1 MNKKSVTKVF
11 SNQRKALRLSGD
23 THRALKVA
31 PWLISA
37 AAAWLTFAPCG
48 TALAAPA
55 WKSDGSSALNGT
67 LSFENTINPA
77 ERNEEGELPASW
89 TKNGGD
95 AKGQVELT
103 GVRGISENI
112 YGALV
117 ESGKGNAYESS
128 VSITGRASVGGS
140 AVGASVES
148 GKGNA
153 YESSVSITG
162 RSSVRGA
169 AVGALLYSGIGDA
182 HNNRVNVVDE
192 SRVEGS
198 VYGAFMNNKSTGD
211 AYINSIIIKNS
222 SVEGGYVFC
231 AVINGSTGN
240 AYNNEVTVDHA
251 TVTNGQQKMG
261 TVTGA
266 VLEGSTG
273 NAHDNTVS
281 IKNNS
286 TVDDASGAFLTR
298 STGAAYSNKV
308 TIDNSTVDDI
318 IGASMEMSTGDAH
331 DNKLTV
337 ADKSRVEDM
346 AIGAFIHKNSTGD
359 AYTNS
364 ITIENSSV
372 EGGYVSCAT
381 IQDSTGNAYTNT
393 VTIQGKSSVEGAV
406 YGAVFDTST
415 GDAYTNTVVIKENS
429 SVTGQVFGAALR
441 LSTGNAYNNTVT
453 IDHAAESDEQLLMG
467 SVTGAVLAGSTG
479 DAHNNTV
486 KLYSSPVKGAVTGG
500 AVITVYPDGNK
511 DTVIRST
518 GDAYANTVALDKS
531 VVGGMV
537 VGGLVNH
544 STGNAYKNAVRISG
558 DSAVNDI
565 VYGGYL
571 FGSLGKADRNDA
583 IVSGGKLAGGVYGG
597 LVEYTAQGA
606 ASTET
611 PDTTAD
617 HNTVTLSG
625 VGVKTNADTSLHVG
639 VENEG
644 IFGGCVRPG
653 EIDPGISASA
663 DANAV
668 SLSRVSADGV
678 RVYGGLIASGSA
690 KDSSGGAQSPVSL
703 SASGNNVFLEQS
715 SAGDVYGGIV
725 KASGSA
731 QSEAT
736 VTAEKNTVVLAGG
749 SSSGGSVYGGSVS
762 RSNTSAEPSEG
773 AQAVTGRVSGN
784 TVRIEGNSSVTGSVY
799 GGYTENGRAEGN
811 FVYVD
816 GTVRGGVE
824 GGHTL
829 SGDASGNTVVMEGGT
844 VFDRLYGGYTGD
856 GSASSNSITVTA
868 GRVRAAV
875 AGGYDDG
882 TAVDNTVTL
891 YDTASFAGSDLYGGR
906 SDGTSSDVFTGN
918 TLNLHGQIQAD
929 SLQNFQNLNFS
940 DVADGTPSADLAK
953 SAVLGDGK
961 GSFTN
966 VSIQNLRNQHGN
978 VPEEYVLIHTPKA
991 SSSFAGTNL
1000 YVNGADA
1007 MTIGPDGSYVPYTGT
1022 VSNDG
1027 TLDNETGAA
1036 GMTRSQSGFTKDFL
1050 NFDVDYFIKNG
1061 QDLVA
1066 RTKNVQ
1072 ADHRTKSFNID
1083 RLPGL
1088 ALLDQGGDLA
1098 AGAGMESAAESAMC
1112 LPGEEPC
1119 GTRAFMAV
1127 SGGYSTY
1134 KTDTHFN
1141 MTSGNAMVGLARY
1154 CKLPSVGFL
1163 AGVFFETGL
1172 SRFDAEHEYAGY
1184 DSFDSG
1190 GNASYYGA
1198 GALGKLYLNET
1209 AMQGLYAEGSFRIG
1223 MLNYNWDTDGWR
1235 VNGSEADYSSQSP
1248 YMAAHG
1254 GIGWMKSV
1262 TDSVDL
1268 DIYAKYLW
1276 SHVSGDDGSIS
1287 GSHVNFDAMDS
1298 NRLRGGARLSFKGS
1312 EAFSWYLGAA
1322 YERQFNGRSAS
1333 DVYGHD
1339 TPSASL
1345 EGRHGHGGSRPA
1357 AEAFKRGSCLL
1368 PAWRLRLC
1376 GDEGRRKR
1384 HVPDTLR
1391 VLRKTQPGASGETSR
1406 TLCRKNNSLSAR
1418 APDARREAVFF

>member
-1 MNKKSVTKVF
+1 M
-11 SNQRKALRLSGD
+11 RLSGD

-37 AAAWLTFAPCG
+37 AAAWFTFAPCG
-48 TALAAPA
+48 TALAAHE

-77 ERNEEGELPASW
+77 ERNKEGELPASW

-128 VSITGRASVGGS
+128 VSITGRSSVGGT

-153 YESSVSITG
+153 YESTVSITG
-162 RSSVRGA
+162 SSVRGA

-198 VYGAFMNNKSTGD
+198 VYGAFMNNKSTGH

-266 VLEGSTG
+266 VLEKSTG

-331 DNKLTV
+331 DNELTV
-337 ADKSRVEDM
+337 ADKSRMEGM

-364 ITIENSSV
+364 ITIQNSSV
-372 EGGYVSCAT
+372 EGDYVSCAT

-393 VTIQGKSSVEGAV
+393 VTIKEKSSATGNVFGADLNWSTGDAYANTVTIKGKSSVEGAV

-611 PDTTAD
+611 PDATAD

-653 EIDPGISASA
+653 EIYPGISASA

-690 KDSSGGAQSPVSL
+690 KDSSGSAQSPVRL

-725 KASGSA
+725 KVSPASTTGSA
-731 QSEAT
+731 QPEAT
-736 VTAEKNTVVLAGG
+736 VTAGENTVILAGE
-749 SSSGGSVYGGSVS
+749 SSVSGSVYGGSVS
-762 RSNTSAEPSEG
+762 RINASTGASEG

-784 TVRIEGNSSVTGSVY
+784 TVRIERDSSVTGSVY
-799 GGYTENGRAEGN
+799 GGYTENGTAEGN

-882 TAVDNTVTL
+882 TAVNNTVTL

-940 DVADGTPSADLAK
+940 DVADGTPGADLAK

-966 VSIQNLRNQHGN
+966 VAIQNLRNQHGN
-978 VPEEYVLIHTPKA
+978 VPDEYVLIHTPKA

-1007 MTIGPDGSYVPYTGT
+1007 VTIGSDGSYVPYTGT

-1027 TLDNETGAA
+1027 TLDNETGTA

-1134 KTDTHFN
+1134 KADTHFN

-1184 DSFDSG
+1184 DSFDSE

-1223 MLNYNWDTDGWR
+1223 MLNYSWDTDGWR
-1235 VNGSEADYSSQSP
+1235 VNGSDVDYSSESP

-1254 GIGWMKSV
+1254 GIGWMKSL

-1276 SHVSGDDGSIS
+1276 SHVSGDDDSIS

-1312 EAFSWYLGAA
+1312 DTFSWYLGAA

-1333 DVYGHD
+1333 DVYGYD

-1345 EGRHGHGGSRPA
+1345 KGDTA
-1357 AEAFKRGSCLL
+1357 MVEAGLQLKPSK
-1368 PAWRLRLC
+1368 
-1376 GDEGRRKR
+1376 D
-1384 HVPDTLR
+1384 VPVTFML
-1391 VLRKTQPGASGETSR
+1391 GASGYAGT
-1406 TLCRKNNSLSAR
+1406 
-1418 APDARREAVFF
+1418 REGVSGTFQIRYEF

>member
-1 MNKKSVTKVF
+1 M
-11 SNQRKALRLSGD
+11 RLSGD

-48 TALAAPA
+48 TALAAHA

-77 ERNEEGELPASW
+77 ERNKEGELPASW

-128 VSITGRASVGGS
+128 VSITGRSSVGGS
-140 AVGASVES
+140 VVGASVES

-231 AVINGSTGN
+231 AVINDSTVN

-251 TVTNGQQKMG
+251 TVTNGQKKMG

-286 TVDDASGAFLTR
+286 TVDDAAGAFLTR

-393 VTIQGKSSVEGAV
+393 VTIQGKSSVEGAI

-511 DTVIRST
+511 DTVIRSI

-531 VVGGMV
+531 VVGGVV

-571 FGSLGKADRNDA
+571 IGSLGKADRNDA

-611 PDTTAD
+611 PDATAD

-653 EIDPGISASA
+653 EIYPGISASA

-773 AQAVTGRVSGN
+773 TQAVTGRVSGN

-799 GGYTENGRAEGN
+799 GGYTENGTAEGN

-1007 MTIGPDGSYVPYTGT
+1007 VTIGPDGSYVPYTGT

-1072 ADHRTKSFNID
+1072 SDHRTKSFNID

-1184 DSFDSG
+1184 DSFDSE

-1287 GSHVNFDAMDS
+1287 GSRVNFDAMDS

-1322 YERQFNGRSAS
+1322 YEHQFNGRSAS

-1345 EGRHGHGGSRPA
+1345 KGDTA
-1357 AEAFKRGSCLL
+1357 MVEAGLQLKPSKEVPVSFLL
-1368 PAWRLRLC
+1368 
-1376 GDEGRRKR
+1376 
-1384 HVPDTLR
+1384 
-1391 VLRKTQPGASGETSR
+1391 GASGYAGT
-1406 TLCRKNNSLSAR
+1406 
-1418 APDARREAVFF
+1418 REGVSGTFQIRYEF

>member
-128 VSITGRASVGGS
+128 VSITGRSSVGGS

-1184 DSFDSG
+1184 DSFDSE

-1287 GSHVNFDAMDS
+1287 GSRVNFDAMDS

-1345 EGRHGHGGSRPA
+1345 KGDTA
-1357 AEAFKRGSCLL
+1357 MVEAGLQLKPSKEVPVSFLL
-1368 PAWRLRLC
+1368 
-1376 GDEGRRKR
+1376 
-1384 HVPDTLR
+1384 
-1391 VLRKTQPGASGETSR
+1391 GASGYAGT
-1406 TLCRKNNSLSAR
+1406 
-1418 APDARREAVFF
+1418 REGVSGTFQIRYEF

>member
-128 VSITGRASVGGS
+128 VSITGRSSVGGS

-337 ADKSRVEDM
+337 ADKSSVEDM

-653 EIDPGISASA
+653 EIYLGISASA

-678 RVYGGLIASGSA
+678 RVYGGLIASRSA

-725 KASGSA
+725 KVPGSA

-762 RSNTSAEPSEG
+762 RINASAEPSEG
-773 AQAVTGRVSGN
+773 TQAVTGRVSGN

-1184 DSFDSG
+1184 DSFDSE

-1223 MLNYNWDTDGWR
+1223 MLNYNWDTDGWL

-1287 GSHVNFDAMDS
+1287 GSRVNFDAMDS

-1312 EAFSWYLGAA
+1312 EAFIWYLGAA

-1345 EGRHGHGGSRPA
+1345 KGDTA
-1357 AEAFKRGSCLL
+1357 MVEAGLQLKPSKEVPVSFLL
-1368 PAWRLRLC
+1368 
-1376 GDEGRRKR
+1376 
-1384 HVPDTLR
+1384 
-1391 VLRKTQPGASGETSR
+1391 GASGYAGT
-1406 TLCRKNNSLSAR
+1406 
-1418 APDARREAVFF
+1418 REGVSGTFQIRYEF

>member
-1 MNKKSVTKVF
+1 M
-11 SNQRKALRLSGD
+11 
-23 THRALKVA
+23 
-31 PWLISA
+31 
-37 AAAWLTFAPCG
+37 
-48 TALAAPA
+48 
-55 WKSDGSSALNGT
+55 
-67 LSFENTINPA
+67 
-77 ERNEEGELPASW
+77 
-89 TKNGGD
+89 
-95 AKGQVELT
+95 
-103 GVRGISENI
+103 
-112 YGALV
+112 
-117 ESGKGNAYESS
+117 
-128 VSITGRASVGGS
+128 
-140 AVGASVES
+140 
-148 GKGNA
+148 
-153 YESSVSITG
+153 
-162 RSSVRGA
+162 
-169 AVGALLYSGIGDA
+169 
-182 HNNRVNVVDE
+182 
-192 SRVEGS
+192 
-198 VYGAFMNNKSTGD
+198 
-211 AYINSIIIKNS
+211 
-222 SVEGGYVFC
+222 
-231 AVINGSTGN
+231 
-240 AYNNEVTVDHA
+240 
-251 TVTNGQQKMG
+251 
-261 TVTGA
+261 
-266 VLEGSTG
+266 
-273 NAHDNTVS
+273 
-281 IKNNS
+281 
-286 TVDDASGAFLTR
+286 DDASGAFLTR

-331 DNKLTV
+331 DNELTV
-337 ADKSRVEDM
+337 ADKSRMEGM

-372 EGGYVSCAT
+372 EGDYVSCAT

-393 VTIQGKSSVEGAV
+393 VTIKEKSSATGNVFGADLNWSTGDAYANTVTIKGKSSVEGAV

-558 DSAVNDI
+558 DSAVNDM

-611 PDTTAD
+611 PDATAD

-625 VGVKTNADTSLHVG
+625 VGVKTNADTSLPVG

-653 EIDPGISASA
+653 EIYPGISASA

-784 TVRIEGNSSVTGSVY
+784 TVRIEGNSSVTGTVY

-882 TAVDNTVTL
+882 TAVNNTVTL

-906 SDGTSSDVFTGN
+906 SGGTSSDVFTGN

-940 DVADGTPSADLAK
+940 DVAEGTPSADLAK

-978 VPEEYVLIHTPKA
+978 VPEEYVLIHTPRA

-1088 ALLDQGGDLA
+1088 ALLDQGGDLV

-1134 KTDTHFN
+1134 KADGHFN
-1141 MTSGNAMVGLARY
+1141 MASGSAMAGLARY

-1163 AGVFFETGL
+1163 AGVFFETGIA
-1172 SRFDAEHEYAGY
+1172 RFDAEHDFTGY
-1184 DSFDSG
+1184 DSFDSD
-1190 GNASYYGA
+1190 GNASYYGV

-1223 MLNYNWDTDGWR
+1223 MLNYSWESDGWR
-1235 VNGSEADYSSQSP
+1235 INGSEADYSSQSP

-1254 GIGWMKSV
+1254 GLGWMKSL
-1262 TDSVDL
+1262 TGNVDL

-1276 SHVSGDDGSIS
+1276 SHVSGDDDSIS
-1287 GSHVNFDAMDS
+1287 GSRVNFDDMDS

-1312 EAFSWYLGAA
+1312 DVFSWYLGAA

-1345 EGRHGHGGSRPA
+1345 KGDTA
-1357 AEAFKRGSCLL
+1357 MVEAGLQLKPSKGVPVSFLL
-1368 PAWRLRLC
+1368 
-1376 GDEGRRKR
+1376 
-1384 HVPDTLR
+1384 
-1391 VLRKTQPGASGETSR
+1391 GASGYAG
-1406 TLCRKNNSLSAR
+1406 AR
-1418 APDARREAVFF
+1418 EGVSGTFQIRYEF

>member
-1 MNKKSVTKVF
+1 M
-11 SNQRKALRLSGD
+11 RLSGD

-48 TALAAPA
+48 TALAAHD
-55 WKSDGSSALNGT
+55 WRDDGSSALNGT

-77 ERNEEGELPASW
+77 ERNKEGELPASW

-128 VSITGRASVGGS
+128 VSITGRSSVGGT

-153 YESSVSITG
+153 YESTVSITG
-162 RSSVRGA
+162 SSVRGA
-169 AVGALLYSGIGDA
+169 AVGALLYSGIGDV

-198 VYGAFMNNKSTGD
+198 VYGAFMNNKSTGH

-266 VLEGSTG
+266 VLEKSTG

-331 DNKLTV
+331 DNELTV
-337 ADKSRVEDM
+337 ADKSRMEGM

-364 ITIENSSV
+364 ITIQNSSV
-372 EGGYVSCAT
+372 EGDYVSCAT

-393 VTIQGKSSVEGAV
+393 VTIKEKSSATGNVFGADLNWSTGDAYANTVTIKGKSSVEGAV

-571 FGSLGKADRNDA
+571 FGSLGRADRNDA

-611 PDTTAD
+611 PDVTAD

-653 EIDPGISASA
+653 EIYPGISASA

-690 KDSSGGAQSPVSL
+690 KDSSGSAQSPVRL

-725 KASGSA
+725 KVSPASTTGSA
-731 QSEAT
+731 QPEAT
-736 VTAEKNTVVLAGG
+736 VTAGENTVILAGE
-749 SSSGGSVYGGSVS
+749 SSVSGSVYGGSVS
-762 RSNTSAEPSEG
+762 RINASTGASEG

-784 TVRIEGNSSVTGSVY
+784 TVRIERDSSVTGSVY
-799 GGYTENGRAEGN
+799 GGYTENGTAEGN

-882 TAVDNTVTL
+882 TAVNNTVTL

-1007 MTIGPDGSYVPYTGT
+1007 ATIGSDGSYVPYTGT

-1027 TLDNETGAA
+1027 TLDNETGTA

-1134 KTDTHFN
+1134 KADTHFN
-1141 MTSGNAMVGLARY
+1141 MTSGNVMVGLARY

-1184 DSFDSG
+1184 DSFDSE
-1190 GNASYYGA
+1190 GNASYYGV

-1209 AMQGLYAEGSFRIG
+1209 AMQGLYADGSFRIG
-1223 MLNYNWDTDGWR
+1223 MLNYSWESDGWR
-1235 VNGSEADYSSQSP
+1235 VNGSDVDYSSESP

-1254 GIGWMKSV
+1254 GIGWMKSL

-1287 GSHVNFDAMDS
+1287 GSRVNFDAMDS

-1345 EGRHGHGGSRPA
+1345 KGDTA
-1357 AEAFKRGSCLL
+1357 MVEAGLQLKPSKEVPVSFLL
-1368 PAWRLRLC
+1368 
-1376 GDEGRRKR
+1376 
-1384 HVPDTLR
+1384 
-1391 VLRKTQPGASGETSR
+1391 GASGYAGT
-1406 TLCRKNNSLSAR
+1406 
-1418 APDARREAVFF
+1418 RECVSGTFQIRYEF

>member
-1 MNKKSVTKVF
+1 MNKKSFTKVF
-11 SNQRKALRLSGD
+11 LNQRKALRLSGD

-37 AAAWLTFAPCG
+37 AAAWFTFAPCG
-48 TALAAPA
+48 TALAAHE

-77 ERNEEGELPASW
+77 ERNKEGELPASW

-128 VSITGRASVGGS
+128 VSITGRSSVGGT

-153 YESSVSITG
+153 YESTVSITG
-162 RSSVRGA
+162 SSVRGA

-198 VYGAFMNNKSTGD
+198 VYGAFMNNKSTGH

-266 VLEGSTG
+266 VLEKSTG

-331 DNKLTV
+331 DNELTV
-337 ADKSRVEDM
+337 ADKSRMEGM

-364 ITIENSSV
+364 ITIQNSSV
-372 EGGYVSCAT
+372 EGDYVSCAT

-393 VTIQGKSSVEGAV
+393 VTIKEKSSATGNVFGADLNWSTGDAYANTVTIKGKSSVEGAV

-611 PDTTAD
+611 PDATAD

-653 EIDPGISASA
+653 EIYPGISASA

-668 SLSRVSADGV
+668 SLSGVSADGV

-690 KDSSGGAQSPVSL
+690 KDSSGSAQSPVRL

-725 KASGSA
+725 KVSPASTTGSA
-731 QSEAT
+731 QPEAT
-736 VTAEKNTVVLAGG
+736 VTAGENTVILAGE
-749 SSSGGSVYGGSVS
+749 SSVSGSVYGGSVS
-762 RSNTSAEPSEG
+762 RINASTGASEG

-784 TVRIEGNSSVTGSVY
+784 TVRIERDSSVTGSVY
-799 GGYTENGRAEGN
+799 GGYTENGTAEGN

-882 TAVDNTVTL
+882 TAVNNTVTL

-940 DVADGTPSADLAK
+940 DVADGTPGADLAK

-966 VSIQNLRNQHGN
+966 VAIQNLRNQHGN
-978 VPEEYVLIHTPKA
+978 VPDEYVLIHTPKA

-1007 MTIGPDGSYVPYTGT
+1007 VTIGSDGSYVPYTGT

-1027 TLDNETGAA
+1027 TLDNETGTA

-1134 KTDTHFN
+1134 KADTHFN

-1184 DSFDSG
+1184 DSFDSE

-1223 MLNYNWDTDGWR
+1223 MLNYSWDTDGWR
-1235 VNGSEADYSSQSP
+1235 VNGSDVDYSSESP

-1254 GIGWMKSV
+1254 GIGWMKSL

-1276 SHVSGDDGSIS
+1276 SHVSGDDDSIS

-1312 EAFSWYLGAA
+1312 DTFSWYLGAA

-1333 DVYGHD
+1333 DVYGYD

-1345 EGRHGHGGSRPA
+1345 KGDTA
-1357 AEAFKRGSCLL
+1357 MVEAGLQLKPSK
-1368 PAWRLRLC
+1368 
-1376 GDEGRRKR
+1376 D
-1384 HVPDTLR
+1384 VPVTFML
-1391 VLRKTQPGASGETSR
+1391 GASGYAGT
-1406 TLCRKNNSLSAR
+1406 
-1418 APDARREAVFF
+1418 REGVSGTFQIRYEF

>member
-1 MNKKSVTKVF
+1 M
-11 SNQRKALRLSGD
+11 RLSGD

-48 TALAAPA
+48 TALAAHA

-77 ERNEEGELPASW
+77 ERNKEGELPASW

-128 VSITGRASVGGS
+128 VSITGRSSVGGS
-140 AVGASVES
+140 VVGASVES

-231 AVINGSTGN
+231 AVINDSTVN

-251 TVTNGQQKMG
+251 TVTNGQKKMG

-286 TVDDASGAFLTR
+286 TVDDAAGAFLTR

-393 VTIQGKSSVEGAV
+393 VTIQGKSSVEGAI

-511 DTVIRST
+511 DTVIRSI

-531 VVGGMV
+531 VVGGVV

-571 FGSLGKADRNDA
+571 IGSLGKADRNDA

-611 PDTTAD
+611 PDATAD

-653 EIDPGISASA
+653 EIYPGISASA

-773 AQAVTGRVSGN
+773 TQAVTGRVSGN

-799 GGYTENGRAEGN
+799 GGYTENGTAEGN

-1007 MTIGPDGSYVPYTGT
+1007 VTIGPDGSYVPYTGT

-1072 ADHRTKSFNID
+1072 SDHRTKSFNID

-1112 LPGEEPC
+1112 LPGEDPC

-1184 DSFDSG
+1184 DSFDSE

-1287 GSHVNFDAMDS
+1287 GSRVNFDAMDS

-1345 EGRHGHGGSRPA
+1345 KGDTA
-1357 AEAFKRGSCLL
+1357 MVEAGLQLKPSKEVPVSFLL
-1368 PAWRLRLC
+1368 
-1376 GDEGRRKR
+1376 
-1384 HVPDTLR
+1384 
-1391 VLRKTQPGASGETSR
+1391 GASGYAGT
-1406 TLCRKNNSLSAR
+1406 
-1418 APDARREAVFF
+1418 REGVSGTFQIRYEF

>member
-128 VSITGRASVGGS
+128 VSITGRSSVGGS

-337 ADKSRVEDM
+337 ADKSSVEDM

-653 EIDPGISASA
+653 EIYLGISASA

-725 KASGSA
+725 KVPGSA

-762 RSNTSAEPSEG
+762 RINASAEPSEG
-773 AQAVTGRVSGN
+773 TQAVTGRVSGN

-1184 DSFDSG
+1184 DSFDSE

-1223 MLNYNWDTDGWR
+1223 MLNYNWDTDGWL

-1287 GSHVNFDAMDS
+1287 GSRVNFDAMDS

-1312 EAFSWYLGAA
+1312 DVFSWYLGAA
-1322 YERQFNGRSAS
+1322 YERQFNGRSTS
-1333 DVYGHD
+1333 DIYGHD

-1345 EGRHGHGGSRPA
+1345 TGDTA
-1357 AEAFKRGSCLL
+1357 MVEAGL
-1368 PAWRLRLC
+1368 RLRPS
-1376 GDEGRRKR
+1376 EGE
-1384 HVPDTLR
+1384 PLFFTL
-1391 VLRKTQPGASGETSR
+1391 GATGYGGVREGVSGLFQVHYE
-1406 TLCRKNNSLSAR
+1406 
-1418 APDARREAVFF
+1418 F

>member
-1 MNKKSVTKVF
+1 M
-11 SNQRKALRLSGD
+11 
-23 THRALKVA
+23 KVA

-48 TALAAPA
+48 TALAAHA

-77 ERNEEGELPASW
+77 ERNKEGELPASW

-128 VSITGRASVGGS
+128 VSITGRSSVGGS
-140 AVGASVES
+140 VVGASVES

-231 AVINGSTGN
+231 AVINDSTVN

-251 TVTNGQQKMG
+251 TVTNGQKKMG

-286 TVDDASGAFLTR
+286 TVDDAAGAFLTR

-393 VTIQGKSSVEGAV
+393 VTIQGKSSVEGAI

-511 DTVIRST
+511 DTVIRSI

-531 VVGGMV
+531 VVGGVV

-571 FGSLGKADRNDA
+571 IGSLGKADRNDA
-583 IVSGGKLAGGVYGG
+583 IVSGGKLAGGVCGG

-611 PDTTAD
+611 PDATAD

-653 EIDPGISASA
+653 EIYPGISASA

-773 AQAVTGRVSGN
+773 TQAVTGRVSGN

-799 GGYTENGRAEGN
+799 GGYTENGTAEGN

-1007 MTIGPDGSYVPYTGT
+1007 VTIGPDGSYVPYTGT

-1072 ADHRTKSFNID
+1072 SDHRTKSFNID

-1112 LPGEEPC
+1112 LPGEDPC

-1184 DSFDSG
+1184 DSFDSE

-1287 GSHVNFDAMDS
+1287 GSRVNFDAMDS

-1345 EGRHGHGGSRPA
+1345 KGDTA
-1357 AEAFKRGSCLL
+1357 MVEAGLQLKPSKEVPVSFLL
-1368 PAWRLRLC
+1368 
-1376 GDEGRRKR
+1376 
-1384 HVPDTLR
+1384 
-1391 VLRKTQPGASGETSR
+1391 GASGYAGT
-1406 TLCRKNNSLSAR
+1406 
-1418 APDARREAVFF
+1418 REGVSGTFQIRYEF

>member
-128 VSITGRASVGGS
+128 VSITGRSSVGGS

-192 SRVEGS
+192 SRMEGS

-337 ADKSRVEDM
+337 ADKSSVEDM

-653 EIDPGISASA
+653 EIYLGISASA

-678 RVYGGLIASGSA
+678 RVYGGLIASRSA

-725 KASGSA
+725 KVPGSA

-762 RSNTSAEPSEG
+762 RINASAEPSEG
-773 AQAVTGRVSGN
+773 TQAVTGRVSGN

-882 TAVDNTVTL
+882 TAVNNTVTL

-1184 DSFDSG
+1184 DSFDSE

-1223 MLNYNWDTDGWR
+1223 MLNYNWDTDGWL

-1287 GSHVNFDAMDS
+1287 GSRVNFDAMDS

-1312 EAFSWYLGAA
+1312 EAFIWYLGAA

-1345 EGRHGHGGSRPA
+1345 KGDTA
-1357 AEAFKRGSCLL
+1357 MVEAGLQLKPSKEVPVSFLL
-1368 PAWRLRLC
+1368 
-1376 GDEGRRKR
+1376 
-1384 HVPDTLR
+1384 
-1391 VLRKTQPGASGETSR
+1391 GASGYAGT
-1406 TLCRKNNSLSAR
+1406 
-1418 APDARREAVFF
+1418 REGVSGTFQIRYEF

>member
-11 SNQRKALRLSGD
+11 LNQRKALRLSGD

-48 TALAAPA
+48 TALAAHA

-128 VSITGRASVGGS
+128 VSITGRSSVG
-140 AVGASVES
+140 
-148 GKGNA
+148 
-153 YESSVSITG
+153 
-162 RSSVRGA
+162 GA

-261 TVTGA
+261 AVTGA

-337 ADKSRVEDM
+337 ADKSRVENM

-381 IQDSTGNAYTNT
+381 IQD
-393 VTIQGKSSVEGAV
+393 
-406 YGAVFDTST
+406 ST

-611 PDTTAD
+611 PDATAD

-653 EIDPGISASA
+653 EIYPGISASA

-762 RSNTSAEPSEG
+762 RINASAEPSEG
-773 AQAVTGRVSGN
+773 TQAVTGRVSGN
-784 TVRIEGNSSVTGSVY
+784 TVRIEGNSSVTGTVY

-1007 MTIGPDGSYVPYTGT
+1007 VTIGPDGSYVPYTGT
-1022 VSNDG
+1022 VSNNG

-1184 DSFDSG
+1184 DSFDSE

-1287 GSHVNFDAMDS
+1287 GSRVNFDAMDS

-1345 EGRHGHGGSRPA
+1345 KGDTA
-1357 AEAFKRGSCLL
+1357 MVEAGLQLKPSKEVPVSFLL
-1368 PAWRLRLC
+1368 
-1376 GDEGRRKR
+1376 
-1384 HVPDTLR
+1384 
-1391 VLRKTQPGASGETSR
+1391 GASGYAGT
-1406 TLCRKNNSLSAR
+1406 
-1418 APDARREAVFF
+1418 REGVSGTFQIRYEF

>member
-1 MNKKSVTKVF
+1 M
-11 SNQRKALRLSGD
+11 RLSGD

-48 TALAAPA
+48 TALAAHA

-77 ERNEEGELPASW
+77 ERNKEGELPASW

-128 VSITGRASVGGS
+128 VSITGRSSVGGS
-140 AVGASVES
+140 VVGASVES

-231 AVINGSTGN
+231 AVINDSTVN

-251 TVTNGQQKMG
+251 TVTNGQKKMG

-393 VTIQGKSSVEGAV
+393 VTIQGKSSVEGAI

-511 DTVIRST
+511 DTVIRSI

-531 VVGGMV
+531 VVGGVV

-571 FGSLGKADRNDA
+571 IGSLGKADRNDA

-611 PDTTAD
+611 PDATAD

-653 EIDPGISASA
+653 EIYPGISASA

-773 AQAVTGRVSGN
+773 TQAVTGRVSGN

-799 GGYTENGRAEGN
+799 GGYTENGTAEGN

-1007 MTIGPDGSYVPYTGT
+1007 VTIGPDGSYVPYTGT

-1072 ADHRTKSFNID
+1072 SDHRTKSFNID

-1112 LPGEEPC
+1112 LPGEDPC

-1184 DSFDSG
+1184 DSFDSE

-1287 GSHVNFDAMDS
+1287 GSRVNFDAMDS

-1345 EGRHGHGGSRPA
+1345 KGDTA
-1357 AEAFKRGSCLL
+1357 MVEAGLQLKPSKEVPVSFLL
-1368 PAWRLRLC
+1368 
-1376 GDEGRRKR
+1376 
-1384 HVPDTLR
+1384 
-1391 VLRKTQPGASGETSR
+1391 GASGYAGT
-1406 TLCRKNNSLSAR
+1406 
-1418 APDARREAVFF
+1418 REGVSGTFQIRYEF

>member
-1 MNKKSVTKVF
+1 M
-11 SNQRKALRLSGD
+11 RLSGD

-48 TALAAPA
+48 TALAAHA

-77 ERNEEGELPASW
+77 ERNKEGELPASW

-128 VSITGRASVGGS
+128 VSITGRSSVGGS
-140 AVGASVES
+140 VVGASVES

-231 AVINGSTGN
+231 AVINDSTVN

-251 TVTNGQQKMG
+251 TVTNGQKKMG

-286 TVDDASGAFLTR
+286 TVDDAAGAFLTR

-393 VTIQGKSSVEGAV
+393 VTIQGKSSVEGAI

-511 DTVIRST
+511 DTVIRSI

-531 VVGGMV
+531 VVGGVV

-571 FGSLGKADRNDA
+571 IGSLGKADRNDA

-611 PDTTAD
+611 PDATAD

-653 EIDPGISASA
+653 EIYPGISASA

-773 AQAVTGRVSGN
+773 TQAVTGRVSGN

-799 GGYTENGRAEGN
+799 GGYTENGTAEGN

-875 AGGYDDG
+875 VGGYDDG
-882 TAVDNTVTL
+882 SAVNNTVTL
-891 YDTASFAGSDLYGGR
+891 YGTASFAGSDLYGGR
-906 SDGTSSDVFTGN
+906 SGGTSSDVFTGN

-1007 MTIGPDGSYVPYTGT
+1007 VTIGPDGSYVPYTGT

-1072 ADHRTKSFNID
+1072 SDHRTKSFNID

-1112 LPGEEPC
+1112 LPGEDPC

-1184 DSFDSG
+1184 DSFDSE

-1287 GSHVNFDAMDS
+1287 GSRVNFDAMDS

-1345 EGRHGHGGSRPA
+1345 KGDTA
-1357 AEAFKRGSCLL
+1357 MVEAGLQLKPSKEVPVSFLL
-1368 PAWRLRLC
+1368 
-1376 GDEGRRKR
+1376 
-1384 HVPDTLR
+1384 
-1391 VLRKTQPGASGETSR
+1391 GASGYAGT
-1406 TLCRKNNSLSAR
+1406 
-1418 APDARREAVFF
+1418 REGVSGTFQIRYEF

>member
-1 MNKKSVTKVF
+1 M
-11 SNQRKALRLSGD
+11 RLSGD

-48 TALAAPA
+48 TALAAHA

-77 ERNEEGELPASW
+77 ERNKEGELPASW

-128 VSITGRASVGGS
+128 VSITGRSSVGGS
-140 AVGASVES
+140 VVGASVES

-231 AVINGSTGN
+231 AVINDSTVN

-251 TVTNGQQKMG
+251 TVTNGQKKMG

-266 VLEGSTG
+266 VLEGSSG

-286 TVDDASGAFLTR
+286 TVDDAAGAFLTR

-393 VTIQGKSSVEGAV
+393 VTIQGKSSVEGAI

-511 DTVIRST
+511 DTVIRSI

-531 VVGGMV
+531 VVGGVV

-571 FGSLGKADRNDA
+571 IGSLGKADRNDA

-611 PDTTAD
+611 PDATAD

-653 EIDPGISASA
+653 EIYPGISASA

-773 AQAVTGRVSGN
+773 TQAVTGRVSGN

-799 GGYTENGRAEGN
+799 GGYTENGTAEGN

-1007 MTIGPDGSYVPYTGT
+1007 VTIGPDGSYVPYTGT

-1072 ADHRTKSFNID
+1072 SDHRTKSFNID

-1184 DSFDSG
+1184 DSFDSE

-1287 GSHVNFDAMDS
+1287 GSRVNFDAMDS

-1345 EGRHGHGGSRPA
+1345 KGDTA
-1357 AEAFKRGSCLL
+1357 MVEAGLQLKPSKEVPVSFLL
-1368 PAWRLRLC
+1368 
-1376 GDEGRRKR
+1376 
-1384 HVPDTLR
+1384 
-1391 VLRKTQPGASGETSR
+1391 GASGYAGT
-1406 TLCRKNNSLSAR
+1406 
-1418 APDARREAVFF
+1418 REGVSGTFQIRYEF

>member
-1 MNKKSVTKVF
+1 M
-11 SNQRKALRLSGD
+11 RLSGD

-48 TALAAPA
+48 TALAAHD
-55 WKSDGSSALNGT
+55 WRDDGSSALNGT

-77 ERNEEGELPASW
+77 ERNKEGELPASW

-128 VSITGRASVGGS
+128 VSITGRSSVGGT

-153 YESSVSITG
+153 YESTVSITG
-162 RSSVRGA
+162 SSVRGA
-169 AVGALLYSGIGDA
+169 AVGALLYSGIGDV

-198 VYGAFMNNKSTGD
+198 VYGAFMNNKSTGH

-266 VLEGSTG
+266 VLEKSTG

-318 IGASMEMSTGDAH
+318 IGASMEMSTGGAH
-331 DNKLTV
+331 DNELTV
-337 ADKSRVEDM
+337 ADKSRMEGM

-364 ITIENSSV
+364 ITIQNSSV
-372 EGGYVSCAT
+372 EGDYVSCAT

-393 VTIQGKSSVEGAV
+393 VTIKEKSSATGNVFGADLNWSTGDAYANTVTIKGKSSVEGAV

-571 FGSLGKADRNDA
+571 FGSLGRADRNDA

-611 PDTTAD
+611 PDVTAD

-653 EIDPGISASA
+653 EIYPGISASA

-690 KDSSGGAQSPVSL
+690 KDSSGSAQSPVRL

-725 KASGSA
+725 KVSPASTTGSA
-731 QSEAT
+731 QPEAT
-736 VTAEKNTVVLAGG
+736 VTAGENTVILAGE
-749 SSSGGSVYGGSVS
+749 SSVSGSVYGGSVS
-762 RSNTSAEPSEG
+762 RINASTGASEG

-784 TVRIEGNSSVTGSVY
+784 TVRIERDSSVTGSVY
-799 GGYTENGRAEGN
+799 GGYTENGTAEGN

-882 TAVDNTVTL
+882 TAVNNTVTL

-1007 MTIGPDGSYVPYTGT
+1007 VTIGSDGSYVPYTGT

-1027 TLDNETGAA
+1027 TLDNETGTA

-1134 KTDTHFN
+1134 KADTHFN
-1141 MTSGNAMVGLARY
+1141 MTSGNVMVGLARY

-1184 DSFDSG
+1184 DSFDSE
-1190 GNASYYGA
+1190 GNASYYGV

-1209 AMQGLYAEGSFRIG
+1209 AMQGLYADGSFRIG
-1223 MLNYNWDTDGWR
+1223 MLNYSWESDGWR
-1235 VNGSEADYSSQSP
+1235 VNGSDVDYSSESP

-1254 GIGWMKSV
+1254 GIGWMKSL

-1287 GSHVNFDAMDS
+1287 GSRVNFDAMDS

-1333 DVYGHD
+1333 DGVRARHAVRL
-1339 TPSASL
+1339 P
-1345 EGRHGHGGSRPA
+1345 EG
-1357 AEAFKRGSCLL
+1357 
-1368 PAWRLRLC
+1368 
-1376 GDEGRRKR
+1376 
-1384 HVPDTLR
+1384 
-1391 VLRKTQPGASGETSR
+1391 
-1406 TLCRKNNSLSAR
+1406 
-1418 APDARREAVFF
+1418 

>member
-11 SNQRKALRLSGD
+11 LNQRKALRLSGD

-48 TALAAPA
+48 TALAAHA

-77 ERNEEGELPASW
+77 ERNEEGELSASW

-128 VSITGRASVGGS
+128 VSITGRSSVG
-140 AVGASVES
+140 
-148 GKGNA
+148 
-153 YESSVSITG
+153 
-162 RSSVRGA
+162 GA

-337 ADKSRVEDM
+337 ADKSRVENM

-381 IQDSTGNAYTNT
+381 IQD
-393 VTIQGKSSVEGAV
+393 
-406 YGAVFDTST
+406 ST

-611 PDTTAD
+611 PDATAD

-653 EIDPGISASA
+653 EIYPGISASA

-762 RSNTSAEPSEG
+762 RINASAEPSEG
-773 AQAVTGRVSGN
+773 TQAVTGRVSGN
-784 TVRIEGNSSVTGSVY
+784 TVRIEGNSSVTGTVY

-1007 MTIGPDGSYVPYTGT
+1007 VTIGPDGSYVPYTGT

-1134 KTDTHFN
+1134 KADGHFN
-1141 MTSGNAMVGLARY
+1141 MSGGSAMAGLARY

-1163 AGVFFETGL
+1163 AGVFFETGIA
-1172 SRFDAEHEYAGY
+1172 RFDAEHDFTGY
-1184 DSFDSG
+1184 DSFDSE
-1190 GNASYYGA
+1190 GNASYYGV

-1223 MLNYNWDTDGWR
+1223 MLNYSWESDGWR
-1235 VNGSEADYSSQSP
+1235 VNGSDVDYSSQSP

-1254 GIGWMKSV
+1254 GIGWMKSL

-1276 SHVSGDDGSIS
+1276 SHVSEDDSGIS
-1287 GSHVNFDAMDS
+1287 GSRVSFDAMDS

-1312 EAFSWYLGAA
+1312 DAFSWYLGAA

-1345 EGRHGHGGSRPA
+1345 KGDTA
-1357 AEAFKRGSCLL
+1357 MVEAGLQLKPSKEVPVSFLL
-1368 PAWRLRLC
+1368 
-1376 GDEGRRKR
+1376 
-1384 HVPDTLR
+1384 
-1391 VLRKTQPGASGETSR
+1391 GASGYAGT
-1406 TLCRKNNSLSAR
+1406 
-1418 APDARREAVFF
+1418 REGVSGTFQIRYEF

>member
-1 MNKKSVTKVF
+1 M
-11 SNQRKALRLSGD
+11 RLSGD

-48 TALAAPA
+48 TALAAHA

-77 ERNEEGELPASW
+77 ERNKEGELPASW

-128 VSITGRASVGGS
+128 VSITGRSSVGGS
-140 AVGASVES
+140 VVGASVES

-231 AVINGSTGN
+231 AVINDSTVN

-251 TVTNGQQKMG
+251 TVTNGQKKMG

-286 TVDDASGAFLTR
+286 TVDDAAGAFLTR

-393 VTIQGKSSVEGAV
+393 VTIQGKSSVEGAI

-511 DTVIRST
+511 DTVIRSI

-531 VVGGMV
+531 VVGGVV

-571 FGSLGKADRNDA
+571 IGSLGKADRNDA

-611 PDTTAD
+611 PDATAD

-653 EIDPGISASA
+653 EIYPGISASA

-773 AQAVTGRVSGN
+773 TQAVTGRVSGN

-799 GGYTENGRAEGN
+799 GGYTENGTAEGN

-906 SDGTSSDVFTGN
+906 SGGTSSDVFTGN

-940 DVADGTPSADLAK
+940 DVAEGTPSADLAK
-953 SAVLGDGK
+953 SAVIGDGK
-961 GSFTN
+961 GSFTS
-966 VSIQNLRNQHGN
+966 VSIQSLRNQPGN
-978 VPEEYVLIHTPKA
+978 VPEEYVLVHTPTA
-991 SSSFAGTNL
+991 SSSFSGTNL
-1000 YVNGADA
+1000 YVNGASVV
-1007 MTIGPDGSYVPYTGT
+1007 TIGSDGSYVPYAGA

-1027 TLDNETGAA
+1027 TMDNETGTA
-1036 GMTRSQSGFTKDFL
+1036 GMTSSQSGLSKGFL
-1050 NFDVDYFIKNG
+1050 TFDVDYFIKNG
-1061 QDLVA
+1061 QDLIA

-1072 ADHRTKSFNID
+1072 ADHRTKAFNVD

-1088 ALLDQGGDLA
+1088 ALVDQGGDMV

-1119 GTRAFMAV
+1119 GTRAFMTV
-1127 SGGYSTY
+1127 TGGYSTY
-1134 KTDTHFN
+1134 KTGTHFN

-1154 CKLPSVGFL
+1154 CKLRSVGFL
-1163 AGVFFETGL
+1163 AGVFFEAGL
-1172 SRFDAEHEYAGY
+1172 SRFNAEHEHAGY
-1184 DSFDSG
+1184 DSFDSD
-1190 GNASYYGA
+1190 GNAGYYGV

-1235 VNGSEADYSSQSP
+1235 VNGSEADYSSESP

-1262 TDSVDL
+1262 TDNVDL

-1276 SHVSGDDGSIS
+1276 SHVSEDDGSIS
-1287 GSHVNFDAMDS
+1287 GSRVNFDAMDS

-1312 EAFSWYLGAA
+1312 DVFSWYLGAA
-1322 YERQFNGRSAS
+1322 YERQFNGRSTS
-1333 DVYGHD
+1333 DIYGHD

-1345 EGRHGHGGSRPA
+1345 TGDTA
-1357 AEAFKRGSCLL
+1357 MVEAGL
-1368 PAWRLRLC
+1368 RLRPS
-1376 GDEGRRKR
+1376 EGE
-1384 HVPDTLR
+1384 PLFFTL
-1391 VLRKTQPGASGETSR
+1391 GATGYGGVREGVSGLFQVHYE
-1406 TLCRKNNSLSAR
+1406 
-1418 APDARREAVFF
+1418 F

>member
-1 MNKKSVTKVF
+1 MNKKSFTKVF
-11 SNQRKALRLSGD
+11 LNQRKALRLSGD

-37 AAAWLTFAPCG
+37 AAAWFTFAPCG
-48 TALAAPA
+48 TALAAHE

-77 ERNEEGELPASW
+77 ERNKEGELPASW

-103 GVRGISENI
+103 GVWGISENI

-117 ESGKGNAYESS
+117 ESGKGTAYESS
-128 VSITGRASVGGS
+128 VSITGRSSVGGT

-153 YESSVSITG
+153 YESTVSITG
-162 RSSVRGA
+162 SSVRGA

-198 VYGAFMNNKSTGD
+198 VYGAFMNNKSTGH

-266 VLEGSTG
+266 VLEKSTG

-331 DNKLTV
+331 DNELTV
-337 ADKSRVEDM
+337 ADKSRMEGM

-364 ITIENSSV
+364 ITIQNSSV
-372 EGGYVSCAT
+372 EGDYVSCAT

-393 VTIQGKSSVEGAV
+393 VTIKEKSSATGNVFGADLNWSTGDAYANTVTIKGKSSVEGAV

-611 PDTTAD
+611 PDATAD

-653 EIDPGISASA
+653 EIYPGISASA

-690 KDSSGGAQSPVSL
+690 KDSSGSAQSPVRL

-725 KASGSA
+725 KVSPASTTGSA
-731 QSEAT
+731 QPEAT
-736 VTAEKNTVVLAGG
+736 VTAGENTVILAGE
-749 SSSGGSVYGGSVS
+749 SSVSGSVYGGSVS
-762 RSNTSAEPSEG
+762 RINASTGASEG

-784 TVRIEGNSSVTGSVY
+784 TVRIERDSSVTGSVY
-799 GGYTENGRAEGN
+799 GGYTENGTAEGN

-882 TAVDNTVTL
+882 TAVNNTVTL

-940 DVADGTPSADLAK
+940 DVADGTPGADLAK

-966 VSIQNLRNQHGN
+966 VAIQNLRNQHGN
-978 VPEEYVLIHTPKA
+978 VPDEYVLIHTPKA

-1007 MTIGPDGSYVPYTGT
+1007 VTIGSDGSYVPYTGT

-1027 TLDNETGAA
+1027 TLDNETGTA

-1134 KTDTHFN
+1134 KADTHFN

-1184 DSFDSG
+1184 DSFDSE

-1223 MLNYNWDTDGWR
+1223 MLNYSWDTDGWR
-1235 VNGSEADYSSQSP
+1235 VNGSDVDYSSESP

-1254 GIGWMKSV
+1254 GIGWMKSL

-1276 SHVSGDDGSIS
+1276 SHVSGDDDSIS

-1312 EAFSWYLGAA
+1312 DTFSWYLGAA

-1333 DVYGHD
+1333 DVYGYD

-1345 EGRHGHGGSRPA
+1345 KGDTA
-1357 AEAFKRGSCLL
+1357 MVEAGLQLKPSK
-1368 PAWRLRLC
+1368 
-1376 GDEGRRKR
+1376 D
-1384 HVPDTLR
+1384 VPVTFML
-1391 VLRKTQPGASGETSR
+1391 GASGYAGT
-1406 TLCRKNNSLSAR
+1406 
-1418 APDARREAVFF
+1418 REGVSGTFQIRYEF

>member
-1 MNKKSVTKVF
+1 M
-11 SNQRKALRLSGD
+11 RLSGD

-48 TALAAPA
+48 TALAAHA

-77 ERNEEGELPASW
+77 ERNKEGELPASW

-128 VSITGRASVGGS
+128 VSITGRSSVGGS
-140 AVGASVES
+140 VVGASVES

-231 AVINGSTGN
+231 AVINDSTVN

-251 TVTNGQQKMG
+251 TVTNGQKKMG

-286 TVDDASGAFLTR
+286 TVDDAAGAFLTR

-393 VTIQGKSSVEGAV
+393 VTIQGKSSVEGAI

-511 DTVIRST
+511 DTVIRSI

-531 VVGGMV
+531 VVGGVV

-571 FGSLGKADRNDA
+571 IGSLGKADRNDA

-611 PDTTAD
+611 PDATAD

-653 EIDPGISASA
+653 EIYPGISASA

-773 AQAVTGRVSGN
+773 TQAVTGRVSGN

-799 GGYTENGRAEGN
+799 GGYTENGTAEGN

-1007 MTIGPDGSYVPYTGT
+1007 VTIGPDGSYVPYTGT

-1072 ADHRTKSFNID
+1072 SDHRTKSFNID

-1112 LPGEEPC
+1112 LPGEDPC

-1184 DSFDSG
+1184 DSFDSE

-1209 AMQGLYAEGSFRIG
+1209 AMQGLYA
-1223 MLNYNWDTDGWR
+1223 D
-1235 VNGSEADYSSQSP
+1235 P
-1248 YMAAHG
+1248 
-1254 GIGWMKSV
+1254 SV
-1262 TDSVDL
+1262 
-1268 DIYAKYLW
+1268 
-1276 SHVSGDDGSIS
+1276 
-1287 GSHVNFDAMDS
+1287 
-1298 NRLRGGARLSFKGS
+1298 
-1312 EAFSWYLGAA
+1312 
-1322 YERQFNGRSAS
+1322 SA
-1333 DVYGHD
+1333 
-1339 TPSASL
+1339 
-1345 EGRHGHGGSRPA
+1345 
-1357 AEAFKRGSCLL
+1357 C
-1368 PAWRLRLC
+1368 
-1376 GDEGRRKR
+1376 
-1384 HVPDTLR
+1384 
-1391 VLRKTQPGASGETSR
+1391 
-1406 TLCRKNNSLSAR
+1406 
-1418 APDARREAVFF
+1418 

>member
-1 MNKKSVTKVF
+1 M
-11 SNQRKALRLSGD
+11 RLSGD

-48 TALAAPA
+48 TALAAHA

-77 ERNEEGELPASW
+77 ERNKEGELPASW

-128 VSITGRASVGGS
+128 VSITGRSSVGGS
-140 AVGASVES
+140 VVGASVES

-231 AVINGSTGN
+231 AVINDSTVN

-251 TVTNGQQKMG
+251 TVTNGQKKMG

-286 TVDDASGAFLTR
+286 TVDDAAGAFLTR

-393 VTIQGKSSVEGAV
+393 VTIQGKSSVEGAI
-406 YGAVFDTST
+406 YGSVFDTST

-511 DTVIRST
+511 DTVIRSI

-531 VVGGMV
+531 VVGGVV

-571 FGSLGKADRNDA
+571 IGSLGKADRNDA

-611 PDTTAD
+611 PDATAD

-653 EIDPGISASA
+653 EIYPGISASA

-773 AQAVTGRVSGN
+773 TQAVTGRVSGN

-799 GGYTENGRAEGN
+799 GGYTENGTAEGN

-1007 MTIGPDGSYVPYTGT
+1007 VTIGPDGSYVPYTGT

-1072 ADHRTKSFNID
+1072 SDHRTKSFNID

-1112 LPGEEPC
+1112 LPGEDPC

-1184 DSFDSG
+1184 DSFDSE

-1287 GSHVNFDAMDS
+1287 GSRVNFDAMDS

-1345 EGRHGHGGSRPA
+1345 KGDTA
-1357 AEAFKRGSCLL
+1357 MVEAGLQLKPSKEVPVSFLL
-1368 PAWRLRLC
+1368 
-1376 GDEGRRKR
+1376 
-1384 HVPDTLR
+1384 
-1391 VLRKTQPGASGETSR
+1391 GASGYAGT
-1406 TLCRKNNSLSAR
+1406 
-1418 APDARREAVFF
+1418 REGVSGTFQIRYEF